1 MLRNIWQKIKGKT
14 ALVVAAVVGSSSALA
29 QDSTA
34 IETAASNFQTDFG
47 AAATAIG
54 GALLAAGFGALV
66 FKWAKGMLFS

>member
-1 MLRNIWQKIKGKT
+1 MLTKLRNV
-14 ALVVAAVVGSSSALA
+14 ALVASVAIASPVMA
-29 QDSTA
+29 QTDPTA
-34 IETAASNFQTDFG
+34 IENAATGFQTDFG